1 MIDYIYDGT
10 FDGLLTVIWHHYYT
24 APAARISTGDCYQPG
39 FLYESREVVTDTAK
53 ADKVYQAIR
62 NKISEYDLRSVYRAW
77 LSCDPEKE
85 MKILRYV
92 VLGFREGHRTSSLHG
107 DPVVADLHAILKKIS
122 RESER
127 MLQFVRFS
135 VVQMP
140 GCEMSGGE
148 MPDGQ
153 LPDGVL
159 SIGQKPNSRS
169 SQRLAADETVP
180 ALTAAAAGSPEDLV
194 APKATPLSTAAAAGS
209 PEEIL
214 YARIEP
220 DNDVIELAAR
230 HFSDRFRNERII
242 IHDVGRNKAVIAWHG
257 RWIVSAFAPEDVPAA
272 TKEEREYRRLWK
284 QYFDHIA
291 IMERK
296 NTRCQN
302 NFIPDRY
309 RKHLT
314 EIITQEDRIAE

>member
-1 MIDYIYDGT
+1 MRDYIYDGT
-10 FDGLLTVIWHHYYT
+10 FDGLLTVVYHHYYT
-24 APAARISTGDCYQPG
+24 DQAAGIFTPDSYQFN
-39 FLYESREVVTDTAK
+39 FLQEPMEIPTDPSK
-53 ADKVYQAIR
+53 ADKVYRAIGT
-62 NKISEYDLRSVYRAW
+62 KISKYDLRDVYRAW

-92 VLGFREGHRTSSLHG
+92 VLGFQQGHRTSSLHS
-107 DPVVADLHAILKKIS
+107 DPIVADFQAILQKIS
-122 RESER
+122 KESER

-135 VVQMP
+135 VVELPTSLNERGEVLGAPTEP
-140 GCEMSGGE
+140 GEGAQEMRSPLNE
-148 MPDGQ
+148 RSE
-153 LPDGVL
+153 VL
-159 SIGQKPNSRS
+159 GASTEPAES
-169 SQRLAADETVP
+169 
-180 ALTAAAAGSPEDLV
+180 ALTMRSPGNERGEV
-194 APKATPLSTAAAAGS
+194 
-209 PEEIL
+209 L

-242 IHDVGRNKAVIAWHG
+242 IHDVGRNKAVIAYHG
-257 RWIVSAFAPEDVPAA
+257 RWLVSAFAPEQIPEA
-272 TKEEREYRRLWK
+272 TPQEKQYRRLWK

-291 IMERK
+291 ILERK

-314 EIITQEDRIAE
+314 EIITEED

>member
-10 FDGLLTVIWHHYYT
+10 FDGLLTVIHHHYYT
-24 APAARISTGDCYQPG
+24 DRAAGIFTEGLYQPS
-39 FLYESREVVTDTAK
+39 FLHDSMVVTTDTAK

-62 NKISEYDLRSVYRAW
+62 TKISEYDLRSVYRAW

-92 VLGFREGHRTSSLHG
+92 VLGFREGHRTFSLHG
-107 DPVVADLHAILKKIS
+107 DPVVADFQAILKKIS
-122 RESER
+122 QESER

-135 VVQMP
+135 VVDLPRGITESLP
-140 GCEMSGGE
+140 G
-148 MPDGQ
+148 PDQATG
-153 LPDGVL
+153 
-159 SIGQKPNSRS
+159 NANA
-169 SQRLAADETVP
+169 RLAAGDAKAWPIGLP
-180 ALTAAAAGSPEDLV
+180 ACDAKAGPIGLPAAAGEIP
-194 APKATPLSTAAAAGS
+194 AGPAS
-209 PEEIL
+209 ASDQIL
-214 YARIEP
+214 YARIQP
-220 DNDVIELAAR
+220 DNDVIALAAH
-230 HFSDRFRNERII
+230 HFSDRFRNERLI
-242 IHDVGRNKAVIAWHG
+242 IHDVGRNKAVIAYRG
-257 RWIVSAFAPEDVPAA
+257 RWIVSAFSPEQIQKASA
-272 TKEEREYRRLWK
+272 EEMEWRRLWK

-314 EIITQEDRIAE
+314 EIITPDEDTFRP